1 MITLVNT
8 SMGLIIGERMNS
20 EKDVIALR
28 NPRQLMIENDE
39 RKMTRFSIGEFPWKP
54 EVFSGGT
61 GLVSYDV
68 TEENLVRTYRQAV
81 TGLIV
86 PDAGEIIRTAKG

>member
-20 EKDVIALR
+20 EKDVISLL
-28 NPRQLMIENDE
+28 NPRHLVMETDDKKI
-39 RKMTRFSIGEFPWKP
+39 TRFAIGEFPWKP
-54 EVFSGGT
+54 AVFSGGS

-68 TEENLVRTYRQAV
+68 TEENLLATYRQAV
-81 TGLIV
+81 SGLIL
-86 PDAGEIIRTAKG
+86 PETGEILKTALR

>member
-8 SMGLIIGERMNS
+8 GMGLIIGERMNS

-28 NPRQLMIENDE
+28 NPRQLIMEKDE
-39 RKMTRFSIGEFPWKP
+39 GKMTRFAIGEFPWKP
-54 EVFSGGT
+54 EAFSGGA

-68 TEENLVRTYRQAV
+68 TEENLIRTYRQAV

-86 PDAGEIIRTAKG
+86 PDTGEIIKTAKG